1 MSLGHGDIW
10 WADVPGDKIRPVVIL
25 TRSRVAKSRG
35 RAATDR
41 HPNCRNEGH
50 AERRGEGLAVFDAA
64 EQVVCGHLRAVSQV
78 AYRASNCIGCQRA
91 KVVLSRWR
99 ALPGN

>member
-1 MSLGHGDIW
+1 MGAGH
-10 WADVPGDKIRPVVIL
+10 PS
-25 TRSRVAKSRG
+25 RS
-35 RAATDR
+35 DR
-41 HPNCRNEGH
+41 CRNEGH